1 MHGCM
6 DWTGLDWMDW
16 TGMGCFSLAL
26 HLIVLSLFFSFVALF
41 LFFFFFSSPF
51 TTLPHFLTSSLPAF
65 QPAYIII
72 MYVLLLPRKSEV
84 VMRYTTLL
92 FA

>member
-1 MHGCM
+1 M

-41 LFFFFFSSPF
+41 LFFFFFFSSPF

-84 VMRYTTLL
+84 VMRYTILL